1 MENRSGLG
9 QAPKT
14 GEDGSHEDQSR
25 LTRMGGWEG
34 GLPNPSLLPP
44 RVE

>member
-9 QAPKT
+9 QAQKT

-25 LTRMGGWEG
+25 LTRMGGREG
-34 GLPNPSLLPP
+34 CQTLPFCRL
-44 RVE
+44 E